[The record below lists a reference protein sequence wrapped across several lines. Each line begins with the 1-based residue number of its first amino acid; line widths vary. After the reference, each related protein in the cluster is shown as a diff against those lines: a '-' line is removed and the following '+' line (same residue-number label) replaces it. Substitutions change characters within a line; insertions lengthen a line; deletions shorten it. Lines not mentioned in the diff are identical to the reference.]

1 MMKVKWGVLGAAK
14 IALNKVI
21 PAMNNSEHCEV
32 YAVASQNKAKL
43 KGYPFSEKLQIFDSY
58 EELLQDPNVE
68 AVYIPLPN
76 HLHVPWSIKAI
87 NAGKH
92 VLCEKPIGLSSHEA
106 VKLLEVSQTHPTIKV
121 MEAFM
126 YRFHPQWQKTKQWVR
141 EGKIGELLTVHS
153 HFSYHNTDPE
163 NVRNN
168 PDIGGGGLMDIGCYC
183 LSLARFLFGKEP
195 RRVQGLLDYDPVF
208 HVDRLA
214 SGVLDFETGTSTFSC
229 ATQMT
234 PYQRVQVLGSA
245 GRIEIEIPF
254 NAPNDKPCRIWLQQD
269 GEPQEITFP
278 VTDQYTLQADTFNM
292 AIINDTPVP
301 TPLTDAVANM
311 RVLEAV
317 NESSQQGHWVIL

>member
-1 MMKVKWGVLGAAK
+1 MKVKWGVLGAAK
-14 IALNKVI
+14 IAVNKVI
-21 PAMNNSEHCEV
+21 PAMKNSEKCDV
-32 YAVASQNKAKL
+32 YAVASQNKTRIKDN
-43 KGYPFSEKLQIFDSY
+43 PFYKDLEIFDSY
-58 EELLQDPNVE
+58 EELLQDPDVE

-92 VLCEKPIGLSSHEA
+92 VLCEKPIGLNSHEA
-106 VKLLEVSQTHPTIKV
+106 VKLLEVSQTHPNIKV

-126 YRFHPQWQKTKQWVR
+126 YRFHPQWQKTKQLIR
-141 EGKIGELLTVHS
+141 EGKIGELLTIHS

-163 NVRNN
+163 NVRNK
-168 PDIGGGGLMDIGCYC
+168 PDLGGGGLMDIGCYC
-183 LSLARFLFGKEP
+183 LSLARFLFDKEP
-195 RRVQGLLDYDPVF
+195 YRVQGLLDYDPIF

-229 ATQMT
+229 ATQMS
-234 PYQRVQVLGSA
+234 PYQRVQILGSA

-254 NAPNDKPCRIWLQQD
+254 NAPNDTPCRIWFQQG

-278 VTDQYTLQADTFNM
+278 VTDQYTLQGDAFSK
-292 AIINDTPVP
+292 AILNDTPVP
-301 TPLTDAVANM
+301 TPLSDAVANM

-317 NESSQQGHWVIL
+317 IDSSRQGHWVTL